1 MILVLAVPFFVL
13 FGAIFLLLFT
23 HTSSAHTGAAVNT
36 NVGGGWFGA
45 FKRALITNN
54 PAVALVG
61 AALDK
66 VFHVARGWVSHWA
79 LASVKPV
86 ARWFDGLTELQK
98 RTYTQMSGL
107 ATDTAASLQAMRHVV
122 IPHAAAV
129 AAKPALTEAK
139 HATATASKA
148 LVRTQTLST
157 TFTDTHRAQVKLNVH
172 YTHAIDVA
180 LPKQL
185 GMISTREDALS
196 RDVTKLKERTTSLE
210 DGAIDT
216 FKWIRSHATSAATG
230 VFTGAVA
237 VALTS
242 LGWGVLRCRSW
253 KGLGQKL
260 TCGMGSWLTGLL
272 EAIATFALATFSVLD
287 PEALAE
293 AAVAAVDTVEPLLAE
308 ILSK

>member
-98 RTYTQMSGL
+98 RTYSQMSGL
-107 ATDTAASLQAMRHVV
+107 ATDTANSLHAMRHVV

-129 AAKPALTEAK
+129 AAKPALTQAK
-139 HATATASKA
+139 HATTTADKA

-157 TFTDTHRAQVKLNVH
+157 TFTDTHRAQVKLNVR
-172 YTHAIDVA
+172 YSHAIDVTI
-180 LPKQL
+180 PQRL
-185 GMISTREDALS
+185 GRIETKNRVEDAA
-196 RDVTKLKERTTSLE
+196 LE
-210 DGAIDT
+210 DLHRFKTAMENGALDT
-216 FKWIRSHATSAATG
+216 FKWLRAHPFAAATG
-230 VFTGAVA
+230 VFSGAVA
-237 VALTS
+237 VALERM
-242 LGWGVLRCRSW
+242 GWGVLRCRSW
-253 KGLGQKL
+253 GNLGRKL

-272 EAIATFALATFSVLD
+272 EAVATFALATFSVLD

-308 ILSK
+308 ILRK